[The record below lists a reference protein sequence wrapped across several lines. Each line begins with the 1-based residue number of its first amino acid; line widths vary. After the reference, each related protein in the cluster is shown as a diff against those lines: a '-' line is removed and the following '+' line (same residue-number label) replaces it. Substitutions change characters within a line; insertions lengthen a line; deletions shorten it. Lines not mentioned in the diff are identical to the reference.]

1 MISILI
7 DPYFGSDHYL
17 FEFVNRSRIT
27 TGAPKIEVTELILSS
42 TGAKRVLAM
51 RSQNTQKTAP
61 QRKDAGITYMG
72 LEDLRSDLVI

>member
-7 DPYFGSDHYL
+7 DPFLRSDHYL

-42 TGAKRVLAM
+42 TGAKRVLAI
-51 RSQNTQKTAP
+51 RSLKRQKIAP
-61 QRKDAGITYMG
+61 PKKH
-72 LEDLRSDLVI
+72 EDMVTGGSSVLKIFLIR